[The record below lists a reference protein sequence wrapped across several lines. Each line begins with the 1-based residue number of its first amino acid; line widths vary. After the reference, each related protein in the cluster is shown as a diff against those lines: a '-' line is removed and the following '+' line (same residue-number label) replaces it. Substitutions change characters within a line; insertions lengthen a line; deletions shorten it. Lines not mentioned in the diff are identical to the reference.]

1 MANTIPSGAQPLS
14 ATATGTSGTLVATLG
29 ANTNT
34 GRNMYCTGFSYQSTG
49 ATAASQV
56 TITISYAPA
65 ANGTAVVLGTWSYP
79 ISAGAGTL
87 QVPFEINLIPPVAS
101 YMYITGVTN
110 GATGTPTGSISIS
123 TTTNGAGATLCAAN
137 IWGYMI

>member
-1 MANTIPSGAQPLS
+1 MANTIPQGSQPLS

-29 ANTNT
+29 SNSNI
-34 GRNMYCTGFSYQSTG
+34 GRGVYCSGFSYQSTG

-65 ANGTAVVLGTWSYP
+65 ANGTAIVLGTWNYP
-79 ISAGAGTL
+79 ITTGVTTL
-87 QVPFEINLIPPVAS
+87 QVPFEINLIPPVGS
-101 YMYITGVTN
+101 FMPITGVTN
-110 GATGTPTGSISIS
+110 GATGTPTGSVSIT

-137 IWGYMI
+137 IWGYML